1 MPSFRTA
8 SSPLRRSLVTGGFGV
23 KLPQNASPTRSLFTF
38 AQNGSGFPQQQ
49 QGSKKGFVP
58 GGYKAA
64 LAFSLPFSFGFATK
78 AAAPNAD
85 VESKSSTVIREKSPA
100 AFRPQATTL
109 MFASVKGDMRYE

>member
-1 MPSFRTA
+1 MASFRTA

-23 KLPQNASPTRSLFTF
+23 NLPQTASPTRSLFTF
-38 AQNGSGFPQQQ
+38 AQNGSFPQR
-49 QGSKKGFVP
+49 SKKGLAP
-58 GGYKAA
+58 GYKA

-85 VESKSSTVIREKSPA
+85 VESKSSTVMREKSPA

-109 MFASVKGDMRYE
+109 MFASVKGEMRYE